1 MKTLNKFTL
10 MGNLARDPEI
20 RAVGETMKATVTL
33 AVEGAWNKAESKA
46 DATFLQ
52 VTIWDRGN
60 YKAATWV
67 SELSK
72 GARLY
77 VEGKIIHRSYEKDGA
92 KVYVTELVADHVILP
107 ARGSG
112 QTAPVSD
119 TVLPEPTTAD
129 NIPF

>member
-33 AVEGAWNKAESKA
+33 AVEGAWNKGEGKA

-52 VTIWDRGN
+52 VIVWDRGN

-67 SELSK
+67 SSLTK

-77 VEGKIIHRSYEKDGA
+77 VEGKIIHRSYEKDGQ
-92 KVYVTELVADHVILP
+92 KVHVTELVADDVILP

-112 QTAPVSD
+112 QSAPVSD
-119 TVLPEPTTAD
+119 TVLPEPSDD